1 MLPNVVKIYVENDNV
16 VSTLSTVEPLSDWAK
31 SKHCLTIVQLNI
43 FDTLQSRLRQISLWS
58 FEESL

>member
-16 VSTLSTVEPLSDWAK
+16 VSTLSTVVPLSDWAK
-31 SKHCLTIVQLNI
+31 YKHCLTIVQLNI